1 MPRFAANKAAMKLAE
16 KAAKHADT
24 ARRRGEVQQKF
35 AAMTEEER
43 EAWRLARQ
51 AKRQD
56 RRAETEQK
64 RSKLQQAMQ
73 DGQGIVIDLDF
84 EEQMTETEIKSL
96 CGQLQYCY
104 SSNTRSA
111 VPCHLYF
118 TSMQGGIA
126 KQAEK
131 QLSGM
136 ENWHVTRQQMPYI
149 DFFQE
154 RKIDLVYL
162 TADSPNE
169 LSELDGSKLYI
180 IGGIVDRN
188 RHKNICFNKAVSQDI
203 QTARLPI
210 EAYIKLASSKVLTVN
225 HVVEILLAWLECQDW
240 KEAFFRVIPTRKR
253 AAEDASAAA
262 QPEELADQPDES
274 PEASVQAEK
283 AMPGASVVIGAAC
296 CDQPSCV
303 PLDSPGLSQ
312 EVIEPSEKRT
322 KLDPPQSRL
331 SLS

>member
-1 MPRFAANKAAMKLAE
+1 MFKL
-16 KAAKHADT
+16 
-24 ARRRGEVQQKF
+24 
-35 AAMTEEER
+35 
-43 EAWRLARQ
+43 
-51 AKRQD
+51 
-56 RRAETEQK
+56 
-64 RSKLQQAMQ
+64 
-73 DGQGIVIDLDF
+73 
-84 EEQMTETEIKSL
+84 
-96 CGQLQYCY
+96 
-104 SSNTRSA
+104 
-111 VPCHLYF
+111 
-118 TSMQGGIA
+118 
-126 KQAEK
+126 
-131 QLSGM
+131 
-136 ENWHVTRQQMPYI
+136 
-149 DFFQE
+149 
-154 RKIDLVYL
+154 
-162 TADSPNE
+162 
-169 LSELDGSKLYI
+169 
-180 IGGIVDRN
+180 
-188 RHKNICFNKAVSQDI
+188 QDI